1 MLEILTDSIS
11 SCCAAEHVGSLCE
24 TESHV
29 WLDINIPGPKA
40 LNVLNICLCA
50 YCSNRSLFTS
60 FTLEFYILQHI
71 LSISKKKKSKIF
83 LLVIS
88 GKSGSWLLTPE
99 FRVFLA
105 GSPSFINEETLY
117 TESIIWICWIIV
129 FPSRYIIGFVTKTFC
144 KILHFLLSNLNF
156 SKPTNLKWLEM
167 RRITSMW

>member
-1 MLEILTDSIS
+1 MLAVFVKPSHTCDSTSIYLVPKPWTSWTSVSACTARIAHS
-11 SCCAAEHVGSLCE
+11 SLASLLN
-24 TESHV
+24 S
-29 WLDINIPGPKA
+29 IFNI
-40 LNVLNICLCA
+40 
-50 YCSNRSLFTS
+50 YYQFW
-60 FTLEFYILQHI
+60 
-71 LSISKKKKSKIF
+71 KKKKKQDFFNIREVWF
-83 LLVIS
+83 LAPD
-88 GKSGSWLLTPE
+88 SWVPS
-99 FRVFLA
+99 FLA